1 MRTIKPSTLWK
12 LYGVGL
18 LAVAA
23 FFTLTSFG
31 LFGKLPELSE
41 LENPTSNLASEV
53 ISSDGVVLGKY
64 YIDNRTNIEFKD
76 LPTNIVQALIATED
90 ERFYKHSGI
99 DLRATLRALLSLGKE
114 GGGSTLTQQLAKNL
128 FTGGSRSTFGRIMQ
142 KAQEYIIAIRLEKRY
157 TKEEILVMY
166 LNTVDFVNNAMGIHS
181 AAHVYFSKK
190 PVDLTLEESAV
201 LVGMLK
207 APSYYNPA
215 RNPERS
221 QARRNVVLMQMV
233 KNNYLSEE
241 AYNDLKDRPIQLNFR
256 PINHVEGLAPY
267 FRDVLAQEL
276 KKWFS
281 ENKKQDG
288 SSYDIYRDG
297 LKIHT
302 TIDSKMQLYAEDAM
316 KSHLKEYQKLFSN
329 QYKGSDPFSSKQG
342 KERLQVMIKQSDV
355 YNRLK
360 RNNYSEKEIED
371 ILNTPRKM
379 KVFSWEG
386 IRDTTMTPLDSIKY
400 HKMFLQTGFMAM
412 DPENGHIKAWVGGI
426 DFGFFK
432 FDHCNKN
439 TKRQVGS
446 TYKPVLYA
454 LAIDNGWS
462 PCISVPAGDVTIGN
476 WTVKGDGG
484 EKSLRRCLA
493 TSDNACAAYLVKN
506 LGAAAMVEMGE
517 QMGITTKLPHYPS
530 MALGA
535 GDISLFEL
543 MSVYSCF
550 PSGGIRTEPIMVMR
564 IEDKNGNIIK
574 TFISNRIEAFSNN
587 TAYKMIGLMKGVI
600 EPGGTGNRLRRN
612 YNLGDLEIAGK
623 TGTTNKN
630 VDAWFMG
637 YTPRLV
643 AGVWVGNDEPF
654 LRFRTTYLGQGAAAA
669 LPIWGKFFEKVVN
682 DPKYTEIK
690 EAKFFTPTDSSLMNN
705 ICSEFWDNEF
715 DGEFEP
721 LEEMSLEG
729 QFN

>member
-18 LAVAA
+18 LAVTA

-181 AAHVYFSKK
+181 AAHVYFSKQ

-276 KKWFS
+276 KKWFA

-360 RNNYSEKEIED
+360 RNNYSEKEIEE
-371 ILNTPRKM
+371 ILSTPRKM
-379 KVFSWEG
+379 KVFSWNG

-412 DPENGHIKAWVGGI
+412 DPENGHVKAWVGGI

-462 PCISVPAGDVTIGN
+462 PCISVPAGNITIGN

-543 MSVYSCF
+543 MTVYSCF

-564 IEDKNGNIIK
+564 IEDKNGNVIK

-682 DPKYTEIK
+682 DPKYAEIK

-705 ICSEFWDNEF
+705 ICSEFWDEEF
-715 DGEFEP
+715 EGDFEP